1 MLASFPLQA
10 AVTPQTILSDPVL
23 GQTYKELLNI
33 GMWYD
38 ILFIMELLEMCLA
51 LLQTT
56 AHMRLTMACP
66 AVGVIDERMLII
78 LFLTIERCVTS
89 VVAPCV
95 TAPAKSALRLMFVYT
110 FHFVE
115 LFQHGCRQLRVDS
128 VWYPWL
134 KLLPEKPQ
142 TPLFYR

>member
-1 MLASFPLQA
+1 MSL
-10 AVTPQTILSDPVL
+10 TI
-23 GQTYKELLNI
+23 
-33 GMWYD
+33 
-38 ILFIMELLEMCLA
+38 
-51 LLQTT
+51 
-56 AHMRLTMACP
+56 ACP

-78 LFLTIERCVTS
+78 LFLTIERCVTR

-95 TAPAKSALRLMFVYT
+95 TAPAKSALRLMLVYT

-115 LFQHGCRQLRVDS
+115 MFQHGCRQLGVDS

-134 KLLPEKPQ
+134 RLLPEKPR